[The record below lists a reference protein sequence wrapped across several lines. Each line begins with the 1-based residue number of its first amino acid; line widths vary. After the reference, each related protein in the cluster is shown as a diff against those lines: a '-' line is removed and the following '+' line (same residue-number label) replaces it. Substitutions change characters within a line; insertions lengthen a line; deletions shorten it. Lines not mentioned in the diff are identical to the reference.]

1 MMILILA
8 STLCLLI
15 TSTRTQSQFLSGDR
29 MTPYHDERQM
39 EMNYLIKVQN
49 VCRIKI
55 LLELIIVVS
64 LSIKYLECVEVL
76 AQVEDST
83 EEQAKGSRG
92 EKKYL

>member
-15 TSTRTQSQFLSGDR
+15 TSTQSQFLSGDR
-29 MTPYHDERQM
+29 ISPYHDERQM
-39 EMNYLIKVQN
+39 EINYLMKVEN

>member
-15 TSTRTQSQFLSGDR
+15 TSTQSQFLSGDR
-29 MTPYHDERQM
+29 ISPYHDDRQM
-39 EMNYLIKVQN
+39 EINYLIKVEN

-55 LLELIIVVS
+55 ILELIIFVS
-64 LSIKYLECVEVL
+64 LLIKYWECVEVQ

-83 EEQAKGSRG
+83 GEQAKDSRG
-92 EKKYL
+92 EKK